1 MTSPGMGIDLLYNRS
16 DKKQYLH
23 KCSSCNHYNKMTF
36 GMFEDGGNLKI
47 INPDGIDYVNREVE
61 DGSLQYVCNKCGKPL
76 DRWYNGVWVS
86 ENPSVKS
93 TSGYSISQLNAV
105 WINADQLYRKYL
117 TAKTKQTFYNYVIG
131 EPYTDLSLA
140 ITAEDIY
147 NHRRTYLP
155 QRLENKGNYTHI
167 TIGVDWG
174 NNHNIV
180 VMGTNEQGYR
190 DVINVFVVRDSSNNQ
205 QDTDRDIREVIERIR
220 LYEPDLILADIGY
233 NGNKVAK
240 LKTAFGKRVY
250 GVQVNPAKS
259 NGAIE
264 GKWSD
269 NDQRVTIDKL
279 TQNIILTER
288 IKEGRLGFWKED
300 DVELQTILE
309 HAQNVIIRDT
319 EDDDGNVE
327 KEITRK
333 GAD

>member
-1 MTSPGMGIDLLYNRS
+1 M
-16 DKKQYLH
+16 
-23 KCSSCNHYNKMTF
+23 
-36 GMFEDGGNLKI
+36 
-47 INPDGIDYVNREVE
+47 
-61 DGSLQYVCNKCGKPL
+61 
-76 DRWYNGVWVS
+76 
-86 ENPSVKS
+86 
-93 TSGYSISQLNAV
+93 
-105 WINADQLYRKYL
+105 

-333 GAD
+333 GADHYIQAMVYANVGMDRIIETYTKGKNSFGYTEVSRAEQQGMNDAFNDLFKKG